1 MFWESGLFIP
11 LRVKCTIL
19 FFLLVHHVLISLNN
33 HPLLCFKKTAA
44 AILRMH
50 SILSHLSQR
59 HGMKYFNCFVAY
71 SASLTLIFD
80 GPKKKKR
87 GGGRKYFILKS
98 LLLWCSESK
107 TFTGLHCYSIP
118 VQFSMLMNKN
128 QLLKY
133 RVY

>member
-1 MFWESGLFIP
+1 MFWERGLFIP
-11 LRVKCTIL
+11 LKVKCTIL
-19 FFLLVHHVLISLNN
+19 FFILVHYVLISLNN

-80 GPKKKKR
+80 RPKKK
-87 GGGRKYFILKS
+87 GGEKIFHFKITPFMEFIKQNLYRIA
-98 LLLWCSESK
+98 LLL
-107 TFTGLHCYSIP
+107 YSCT
-118 VQFSMLMNKN
+118 VFHADE
-128 QLLKY
+128 
-133 RVY
+133 